1 MVLEDT
7 RLQKPSLQAFI
18 SESDAIRN
26 EDGSNAE
33 RYPLA
38 NAYPVE
44 PVDEINNVYEII
56 ESQIQAAAVITG
68 FNSGSPIRSKGQGK
82 QAVAQLT
89 KIQNAHFLDEVE
101 IYHYLNPRTAAE
113 RQRIVDNVLL
123 STNDLSVSV
132 DDVKEYIRAQMAYN
146 GKFDYA
152 DPMTQTRL
160 TFNLDR
166 PKEND
171 VKAAIPWGQPESTPI
186 SDLQSAIKQ
195 FQKTNGRRKPE
206 VINMSSAT
214 YEKLTRSGQIKNE
227 LFGDS
232 KSPRIVSNDMVNQ
245 LLNSFRL
252 PLIQIDDN
260 ETTVENED
268 GTFKTH
274 RHLEDDK
281 VVLRAAILGSTM
293 SGPSIENNFE
303 VGKFV
308 EVVISQDPH
317 TEKTIVGEVVM
328 PVTKN
333 INGTVFLSVGQ
344 AEEEDSHDDLE
355 GHSHSHLEPSSS

>member
-7 RLQKPSLQAFI
+7 RLQKQSLQAFVE
-18 SESDAIRN
+18 ESDVIRN
-26 EDGSNAE
+26 EDGSNAT

-44 PVDEINNVYEII
+44 QVDEINNVYDII

-68 FNSGSPIRSKGQGK
+68 FNSGSPIRTKGQGK

-101 IYHYLNPRTAAE
+101 IYHYRNPRTVAE

-166 PKEND
+166 PEEND
-171 VKAAIPWGQPESTPI
+171 IDAAIAWGQQDSTPI
-186 SDLQSAIKQ
+186 SDLQAAVKQ
-195 FQKTNGRRKPE
+195 YQKTNGRRKPE
-206 VINMSSAT
+206 VINMNSTT
-214 YEKLTRSGQIKNE
+214 YEKLTRSGQVKNE
-227 LFGDS
+227 LFADTN
-232 KSPRIVSNDMVNQ
+232 SPRIVSQDMVTQ
-245 LLNSFRL
+245 LLNSFGL
-252 PLIQIDDN
+252 PQIQIDDN
-260 ETTVENED
+260 ETTIENED
-268 GTFKTH
+268 GTFTTH

-281 VVLRAAILGSTM
+281 VVLRAAVLGSTM
-293 SGPSIENNFE
+293 SGPSVENDFK

-308 EVVISQDPH
+308 EVVIAQDPR

-333 INGTVFLSVGQ
+333 INGTVFLNVG
-344 AEEEDSHDDLE
+344 ATDSSD
-355 GHSHSHLEPSSS
+355 SEPEVSSDSGSL